1 MKPAISLIALLLLF
15 TGGLYAQS
23 GVVRGV
29 VRDADTREPLAG
41 ANILVAGTANG
52 TASDAD
58 GAYRLEAPAGQQTI
72 TVSFV
77 GYADFSQTI
86 TVRAGAETELNLMLS
101 AEGLLGQEV
110 VVSAS
115 RKAEKLTNA
124 PATISVINAR
134 AITEFPSFN
143 VAELLGRQRGVD
155 YVRSGVL
162 GIGINARGFNSAFNP
177 KNLQINDARLSSL
190 VATGLPLG
198 ALSTTV
204 KEDVER
210 IEVILGPSSAL
221 YGPNAH
227 NGLLNTITKDPRTSQ
242 GTTAALGVG
251 NQNVLSARLRHAMK
265 VSDKLAFKVSGEY
278 TKGTEFEYT
287 DTVYSGALKFPEYDL
302 DLDFNSLR
310 GEAGVY
316 YALSNNTDLIL
327 AGGASNS
334 NNIGNTNAGR
344 NQIRDWS
351 VSWLQLRLVSPRF
364 FAQVYNTWSKT
375 DSTYAMNRRTLNY
388 WSFKNAGF
396 SQSESERRSFSE
408 FWFPLSSTT
417 GLALN
422 RGALFQDRSK
432 RLNAEAQYNNKIGG
446 ISYIVGVQY
455 QNDRANSN
463 GTYLLDK
470 NAQGVVE
477 DIVIGQIGGY
487 LQLESQFSNHLRAV
501 VAARADNHDVYGF
514 NFIPK
519 AALIYFNDKGSFR
532 VTYGQG
538 IAAPTILNLEA
549 NIFGGLLLGNGAGFT
564 VKEVNT
570 STNQVVNTYEVKPL
584 EVEKISTVE
593 FGYKGQI
600 SPKLFFDANAYYN
613 WSKNFLSP
621 SIDIAPDRDFYD
633 HDNNPA
639 TAVIPR
645 IKGYATLRGDQAMSE
660 ITTTANLPDGSKG
673 TDLVLTYV
681 NFGDVNT
688 YGFDASVNYAFTSS
702 LLGTLNYSYFGYDID
717 TADPAN
723 DGNRDTKVNESDLPI
738 NTPTHKIGVG
748 LNYSSKKF
756 FATAFGRWVNAYDFF
771 SGINVSASTNTSLI
785 YGGSPVVENQRVG
798 TSFNYGPLGGFFNL
812 DLGAGYRFSD
822 WLTLSGQVVNALNQ
836 EVREFVGSPAIKP
849 LFSLEVKVNLP
860 AIGKK

>member
-23 GVVRGV
+23 GIVRGI

-41 ANILVAGTANG
+41 ANILVAGTTNG

-86 TVRAGAETELNLMLS
+86 AVRAGAETELNLMLS

-446 ISYIVGVQY
+446 ISYIAGVQY